1 MIVPEL
7 EFRNIERHIFP
18 ADLVERADHAPLEY
32 RPEAF
37 NRVRV
42 DRADNVFAVAMADD
56 LVGVVVGLQM
66 PVADPLIRDQQ
77 AHLVGD
83 AFQHEARENV
93 AAHGV
98 DHAGDGL
105 ALAADSAVVRGAA
118 RRWMMSRAVAV
129 AL

>member
-42 DRADNVFAVAMADD
+42 DRADNVFAVAMIEEDAEK
-56 LVGVVVGLQM
+56 VVPGTGGG
-66 PVADPLIRDQQ
+66 PVAT
-77 AHLVGD
+77 G
-83 AFQHEARENV
+83 
-93 AAHGV
+93 GS
-98 DHAGDGL
+98 GG
-105 ALAADSAVVRGAA
+105 
-118 RRWMMSRAVAV
+118 RA
-129 AL
+129 